1 MKKQLFY
8 IIFLGIFSQGCKE
21 CEEKVKIRRTV
32 NKTISLSYKFNA
44 NGSSTNTATISS
56 DELNKIFDI
65 ESDAKLEKI
74 DVQGI
79 SLSGEIDK
87 TQNTATFT
95 NLSAQVS
102 TLTSAEPN
110 VPSKGVVLLRETKLI
125 KVNETDLATDLMGA
139 GGSFPTYTFNNAI
152 SSLNQDALIIIQ
164 NFFTSSLFAIS
175 RVLTHKLNVE
185 IYNSVPPNQRLVGTV
200 YLRLS
205 VAVTYTQCESMPKGL
220 FYSDEKCD

>member
-32 NKTISLSYKFNA
+32 NKTISVSYNFNTT
-44 NGSSTNTATISS
+44 GESTNTAAIYASQ
-56 DELNKIFDI
+56 LNEIFDI
-65 ESDAKLEKI
+65 ADDGEIEKI
-74 DVQGI
+74 DVSGI

-87 TQNTATFT
+87 QQNTALLTKIT
-95 NLSAQVS
+95 AKVNSS
-102 TLTSAEPN
+102 TSIPNAPTS
-110 VPSKGVVLLRETKLI
+110 SIVLLNETKLV
-125 KVNETDLATDLMGA
+125 KVSETDLVTDLVGTTGA
-139 GGSFPTYTFNNAI
+139 IPTYTFNNAI
-152 SSLNQDALIIIQ
+152 NSLNPAGLKVVQSFFSSALTALQ
-164 NFFTSSLFAIS
+164 LG
-175 RVLTHKLNVE
+175 VTHKLNVD
-185 IYNSVPPNQRLVGTV
+185 INSSVPPNQRLVGTV